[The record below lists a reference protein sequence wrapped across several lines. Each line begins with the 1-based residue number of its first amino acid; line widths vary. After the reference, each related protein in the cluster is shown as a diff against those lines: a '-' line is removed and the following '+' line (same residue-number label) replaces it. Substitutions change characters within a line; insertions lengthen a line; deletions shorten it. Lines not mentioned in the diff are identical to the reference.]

1 MKITSNSYS
10 FVESASSNED
20 WHLKINEGEYKGIV
34 YKYGRIEVNEPT
46 FGQEN
51 ATLKFQF
58 KVEKIP
64 TDAFFTEDDL
74 HNDEAFMNLLGDILT
89 HVIEDA
95 MDSGKYKLGN
105 DDKPTDS
112 ESTVHE

>member
-10 FVESASSNED
+10 FVESATSDKD
-20 WHLKINEGEYKGIV
+20 WHLKIKEGDYKDIV
-34 YKYGRIEVNEPT
+34 YKYGTIEVIEPVDDE
-46 FGQEN
+46 GS

-58 KVEKIP
+58 KIEKLP
-64 TDAFFTEDDL
+64 KDCYFTEEDL

-112 ESTVHE
+112 ESTVYE